1 MFLMCSPIETRQKI
15 AFKKSYSIYVRD
27 CYSGRQRLRGH
38 DVCGVV
44 KRVSFM
50 DTPFD
55 VWTLAVPHSPVGS
68 SYISSP
74 VSDIINPNISHLFLL
89 PSCNKFFLTYF
100 LNVTT
105 DNLCPRTGS
114 ESCHGVH
121 FTTNGNMKKNKNK
134 CKATEINYY
143 LVANKKSDFWRP
155 TKAYVLYTFADI
167 CTLYH
172 K

>member
-143 LVANKKSDFWRP
+143 LVANKKSDF
-155 TKAYVLYTFADI
+155 
-167 CTLYH
+167 
-172 K
+172 